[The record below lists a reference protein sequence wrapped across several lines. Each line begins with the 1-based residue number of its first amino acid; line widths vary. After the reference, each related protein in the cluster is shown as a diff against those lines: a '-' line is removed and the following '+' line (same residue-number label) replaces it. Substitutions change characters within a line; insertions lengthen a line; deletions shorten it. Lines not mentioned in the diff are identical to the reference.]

1 MSQYITLEKAK
12 VTKKHYE
19 NFPVAT
25 LLFPKKHRDAA
36 TLLYSFAR
44 DADDIADEGK
54 LTKKQRQKLLREIEI
69 NIDAI
74 KLKKE
79 IQTPF
84 FKDLEKVISEFSL
97 DINLFERLISAFK
110 QDVEKKSYKNFNDLI
125 DYCNNAACPAGEMI
139 LRLFSEHNKT
149 NISYSNYLCQAL
161 ALIGMSQDIYED
173 LLKGRLYIPITEMKK
188 FRLKKSDIKSKS
200 FNPSWK
206 IFKAS
211 WLKRIELLLNKGRPL
226 NENVSGRLKLQIN
239 ILISGADL
247 LIKRLK
253 KDDCDWF
260 MNPPKISKLDW
271 SILLFKTVIYK
282 K

>member
-44 DADDIADEGK
+44 EADDIADEGK

-139 LRLFSEHNKT
+139 LRLFGEHNKT
-149 NISYSNYLCQAL
+149 NISYSNSLCQAL

-206 IFKAS
+206 TFKAS